1 MTKRLLICV
10 TMLLAFVVQ
19 RAWGQAG
26 KFFDIDHLRSG
37 LFINQLYIDR
47 NGFLWAVTSN
57 GIVQYDGNQFQT
69 FKRGQKNAAGLGNNH
84 VLCMAQT
91 AGGRFYFGSYASL
104 QAYDGVQFRNV
115 KKLNEKGEAIYGNVN
130 CLLERKNGELVAGTS
145 TDGLLLVKDLT
156 ARQMPVKL
164 QGSGEIRSMAEDN
177 AGGLWIAAENG
188 VYSYDGK
195 HAKQYMNNADGT
207 KYYSVCTDLTGCVYV
222 GTANRG
228 LFRKQG
234 EQFVHVEQTGN
245 TPVPALYPDNTGN
258 ILVGFDGKGI
268 GVYNPLTGELTT
280 NPYYSHEVE
289 LSKSKVY
296 AIVEDG
302 SDNVWLGMSE
312 KGVFQQP
319 PSSSGFHYMGHKAGA
334 KNVIGSSNI
343 CCVFVDSKDNTWLGT
358 DKDGVYCL
366 NKEGRLV
373 RHFAD
378 DVPSTVLT
386 IGEGDDGRIWLGS
399 YGEGGGWIDPK
410 TAQYHPMKM
419 PQLDFLSITDYAKD
433 RNGRGWAGTMGHG
446 LLMFAVDGAV
456 RQFRSEDAAGKGL
469 SHDFISQLSLSP
481 DGHRLYVA
489 ADNGLNCLDLDNLTW
504 NGIFGGKC
512 LMPGANVYLAREYN
526 NALWIGTTEGLFHY
540 DLRKRELGHYTVE
553 QGLPSNNITSIEKDQ
568 LGQLW
573 IGTDMGLSCL
583 THKDNRFQN
592 YYVEDG
598 LQSNYFTTGG
608 SWAMTDGR
616 LLFCGTG
623 GITWFN
629 PADIDHREW
638 NATVS
643 LTAFTINGMPVDQTT
658 LSGSYQVTDT
668 LVTQSQ
674 RFDLDYGD
682 NSFAVSFSTLTFD
695 DPERITYLYSIN
707 GDPFVAL
714 QQGMNEI
721 TFSRLAPDT
730 YRFRVKATYKGTETA
745 ERAFTVVVHAP
756 WYRSWWAYLLYVL
769 LLALIV
775 WRYIAYRRDR
785 VREQMQ
791 LQEHIHAEELSEAKL
806 RFFMNFSHDIRTPMT
821 LIVTPL
827 LSLIKREGD
836 PQKRGIYEIM
846 RRNAER
852 ILGLINQMMDLRKID
867 KGQMQMHMR
876 ETDLVGFIQ
885 ELYSLFEHQ
894 ARNRQIHF
902 LYDHDSETLPIW
914 IDRRY
919 FDKVIL
925 NVLSNAFKF
934 TPTGGEIAIRVTH
947 DDQNATIAIRDNGE
961 KIPEDKLE
969 QIFERFY
976 QSDSK
981 QSGQQ
986 TGTGIGLD
994 LARSLVELHYGT
1006 ISAHN
1011 LEQGC
1016 EFVISLPLGS
1026 EHLKAD
1032 EMVTEPDVE
1041 TAEQLTLAE
1050 VEDSDDTAEDPI
1062 EAPTRQR
1069 PILVIAE
1076 DDEEIRDYLV
1086 QELSNDYEIK
1096 AFSDG
1101 RQAFAEIMRSV
1112 PDLVLSDVMM
1122 PDMDG
1127 NTLCMSLRSNLAT
1140 SHVPVVMLTAMSMD
1154 EDRLRG
1160 LTTGADA
1167 YIVKPFNM
1175 DILRQTIVNL
1185 IQRTRTLRL
1194 KYEHTDHLEGKTPPK
1209 SVKSPD
1215 EKLLANIMK
1224 AINGHLDDDSLTMDL
1239 IASEVGL
1246 SRVHLN
1252 RKMKDL
1258 TGQTPHDFIR
1268 KVRLKKAAELLA
1280 SGKMNV
1286 SEVTYTCGF
1295 SSPTSFSA
1303 LFKKFYGVSPSQYYK
1318 SRKKGKFL
1326 TT

>member
-10 TMLLAFVVQ
+10 TMHLAFAAQ
-19 RAWGQAG
+19 TAWAQAG

-47 NGFLWAVTSN
+47 DGFLWAVTSN
-57 GIVQYDGNQFQT
+57 GIIKYDGYQFQT
-69 FKRGQKNAAGLGNNH
+69 FKRGQKNAAGMAGNH
-84 VLCMAQT
+84 VRWMAQ
-91 AGGRFYFGSYASL
+91 AADGRLYFGSYASL
-104 QAYDGVQFRNV
+104 QAYDGVQFRDV
-115 KKLNEKGEAIYGNVN
+115 KKLNEKGEDIYGNVN
-130 CLLERKNGELVAGTS
+130 CLLERKNGELMAGTS

-156 ARQMPVKL
+156 ARQINVKL
-164 QGSGEIRSMAEDN
+164 QGAGEIRSMAEDN
-177 AGGLWIAAENG
+177 AGGLWIVAENS
-188 VYSYDGK
+188 VYCYDGK
-195 HAKQYMNNADGT
+195 QARQYMNNADGT
-207 KYYSVCTDLTGCVYV
+207 KYYSVCTDMTGCVYV

-234 EQFVHVEQTGN
+234 EQFVHVAQTYN

-302 SDNVWLGMSE
+302 SDNVWLGLTE

-343 CCVFVDSKDNTWLGT
+343 CCVFVDSRDNTWLGT

-366 NKEGRLV
+366 DKEGRLV

-410 TAQYHPMKM
+410 TARYHPMKM
-419 PQLDFLSITDYAKD
+419 PQFDFLSITDYAKD
-433 RNGRGWAGTMGHG
+433 REGRGWAGTMGHG

-456 RQFRSEDAAGKGL
+456 RQFRSEDATGKGL

-481 DGHRLYVA
+481 DDHRLYVA
-489 ADNGLNCLDLDNLTW
+489 TDNGLNCLDLDNLTW

-526 NALWIGTTEGLFHY
+526 NALWIGTIEGLFHY

-583 THKDNRFQN
+583 NPKGNRFQN

-674 RFDLDYGD
+674 HFELDYGY
-682 NSFAVSFSTLTFD
+682 NSFAVRFSTLTFD

-707 GDPFVAL
+707 GDPFVSL
-714 QQGMNEI
+714 QQGTNEI
-721 TFSRLAPDT
+721 TFSRLTPGT

-745 ERAFTVVVHAP
+745 ERTFTVVVHAP
-756 WYRSWWAYLLYVL
+756 WYRSWWAYLLYAL

-1016 EFVISLPLGS
+1016 EFVISLPLGC

-1032 EMVTEPDVE
+1032 EMATEPDVE

-1050 VEDSDDTAEDPI
+1050 VEDSDETAEPI
-1062 EAPTRQR
+1062 ESPNRQR
-1069 PILVIAE
+1069 PLLAIAE

-1086 QELSNDYEIK
+1086 QELSSDFDIK
-1096 AFSDG
+1096 AFTDG

-1127 NTLCMSLRSNLAT
+1127 NTLCMSMRSNLAT

-1194 KYEHTDHLEGKTPPK
+1194 KYEHTDQLEGKTPPK

-1224 AINGHLDDDSLTMDL
+1224 AINDHLDDDSLTMDL

-1318 SRKKGKFL
+1318 SK
-1326 TT
+1326 TE

>member
-1 MTKRLLICV
+1 M
-10 TMLLAFVVQ
+10 
-19 RAWGQAG
+19 
-26 KFFDIDHLRSG
+26 
-37 LFINQLYIDR
+37 
-47 NGFLWAVTSN
+47 
-57 GIVQYDGNQFQT
+57 
-69 FKRGQKNAAGLGNNH
+69 
-84 VLCMAQT
+84 
-91 AGGRFYFGSYASL
+91 
-104 QAYDGVQFRNV
+104 
-115 KKLNEKGEAIYGNVN
+115 
-130 CLLERKNGELVAGTS
+130 
-145 TDGLLLVKDLT
+145 
-156 ARQMPVKL
+156 
-164 QGSGEIRSMAEDN
+164 
-177 AGGLWIAAENG
+177 
-188 VYSYDGK
+188 
-195 HAKQYMNNADGT
+195 
-207 KYYSVCTDLTGCVYV
+207 
-222 GTANRG
+222 
-228 LFRKQG
+228 
-234 EQFVHVEQTGN
+234 
-245 TPVPALYPDNTGN
+245 
-258 ILVGFDGKGI
+258 
-268 GVYNPLTGELTT
+268 
-280 NPYYSHEVE
+280 
-289 LSKSKVY
+289 
-296 AIVEDG
+296 
-302 SDNVWLGMSE
+302 
-312 KGVFQQP
+312 
-319 PSSSGFHYMGHKAGA
+319 
-334 KNVIGSSNI
+334 
-343 CCVFVDSKDNTWLGT
+343 
-358 DKDGVYCL
+358 
-366 NKEGRLV
+366 
-373 RHFAD
+373 
-378 DVPSTVLT
+378 LT
-386 IGEGDDGRIWLGS
+386 IGEGDDGCIWLGS

-410 TAQYHPMKM
+410 TAQYHPMKI
-419 PQLDFLSITDYAKD
+419 PQGDFLSITDYAKD
-433 RNGRGWAGTMGHG
+433 REGRGWAGTMGHG
-446 LLMFAVDGAV
+446 LLMFAKDGTV
-456 RQFRSEDAAGKGL
+456 KQFRSGDATTGKGL

-489 ADNGLNCLDLDNLTW
+489 ADNGLNSLDLDNMTW

-512 LMPGANVYLAREYN
+512 LMPNTNVYLNREYN
-526 NALWIGTTEGLFHY
+526 NVLWIGTTEGLFRY

-583 THKDNRFQN
+583 NLKSSRFQN

-598 LQSNYFTTGG
+598 LQANYFTTGG

-629 PADIDHREW
+629 PADICHREW

-643 LTAFTINGMPVDQTT
+643 LTAFTINGVPVDQTT
-658 LSGSYQVTDT
+658 LSGSHQVTDT

-674 RFDLDYGD
+674 RFELDYSD
-682 NSFAVSFSTLTFD
+682 NSFSVSFSTLTFD

-707 GDPFVAL
+707 SDPFVAL
-714 QQGMNEI
+714 QQGTNEI
-721 TFSRLAPDT
+721 TFSHLAPGT
-730 YRFRVKATYKGTETA
+730 YRFSVKASYKGTETA
-745 ERAFTVVVHAP
+745 ERTFTVVVHAP
-756 WYRSWWAYLLYVL
+756 LYRSWWAYLLYSA

-775 WRYIAYRRDR
+775 WRYIAYRRN
-785 VREQMQ
+785 RERERMK

-867 KGQMQMHMR
+867 KGQMQMRMR

-894 ARNRQIHF
+894 AHNRQISF
-902 LYDHDSETLPIW
+902 LYDHDSGTLPVW

-919 FDKVIL
+919 FDKVIV

-934 TPTGGEIAIRVTH
+934 TPAGGEIAINVSH
-947 DDQNATIAIRDNGE
+947 DNQNAYIAIRDNGE
-961 KIPEDKLE
+961 KIPEDQLE
-969 QIFERFY
+969 RIFERFY
-976 QSDSK
+976 QSEHK
-981 QSGQQ
+981 TNGQQ

-994 LARSLVELHYGT
+994 LARSLVELHYGS

-1011 LEQGC
+1011 LDQGC
-1016 EFVISLPLGS
+1016 EFVISLPLGC
-1026 EHLKAD
+1026 EHLKAE

-1050 VEDSDDTAEDPI
+1050 VEDTDETTEEPI
-1062 EAPTRQR
+1062 ESPTRQR
-1069 PILVIAE
+1069 PLLVIAE

-1086 QELSNDYEIK
+1086 QELCADYEIK
-1096 AFSDG
+1096 DFADG
-1101 RQAFAEIMRSV
+1101 RQAFAEIIRTV

-1127 NTLCMSLRSNLAT
+1127 HTLCMSLRSNLAT
-1140 SHVPVVMLTAMSMD
+1140 SHVPVVMLTAMGMD
-1154 EDRLRG
+1154 EERLKG

-1175 DILRQTIVNL
+1175 EILRQTIVNL

-1194 KYEHTDHLEGKTPPK
+1194 KYEHTDQLEGKTKPD
-1209 SVKSPD
+1209 SIKSPD

-1224 AINGHLDDDSLTMDL
+1224 AINDHLDDENLTMDL

-1246 SRVHLN
+1246 SRVHLH

-1286 SEVTYTCGF
+1286 SEVTYSCGF

-1303 LFKKFYGVSPSQYYK
+1303 LFKKFYGVAPSQYYK
-1318 SRKKGKFL
+1318 SKNE
-1326 TT
+1326 

>member
-57 GIVQYDGNQFQT
+57 GIVQYDGYQFQT

-84 VLCMAQT
+84 VFCMAQT
-91 AGGRFYFGSYASL
+91 ASGRLYFGSYASL
-104 QAYDGVQFRNV
+104 QAYDGVQFRDV
-115 KKLNEKGEAIYGNVN
+115 AKLDEKGDTIFCNVN

-156 ARQMPVKL
+156 ARQMHVKL
-164 QGSGEIRSMAEDN
+164 QGAGEIRSMAEDN

-207 KYYSVCTDLTGCVYV
+207 KYYSVCTDMTGCVYV

-245 TPVPALYPDNTGN
+245 TPVPTLYSDHTGN

-302 SDNVWLGMSE
+302 SNNVWLGLTE

-319 PSSSGFHYMGHKAGA
+319 PSSLGFHYMGHKAGA

-366 NKEGRLV
+366 DKDGRLI

-378 DVPSTVLT
+378 NVPSTVLT
-386 IGEGDDGRIWLGS
+386 IGESDDGRIWLGS

-410 TAQYHPMKM
+410 NAQYHPMKI
-419 PQLDFLSITDYAKD
+419 PHLDFLSITDYAKD
-433 RNGRGWAGTMGHG
+433 RDGRGWAGTMGHG
-446 LLMFAVDGAV
+446 LLMFAKDGAV
-456 RQFRSEDAAGKGL
+456 KQFRSDDAAGKGL
-469 SHDFISQLSLSP
+469 SHDFITQLSLSP

-489 ADNGLNCLDLDNLTW
+489 ADNGLNCLDLDDLTW
-504 NGIFGGKC
+504 NGIFGGKG
-512 LMPGANVYLAREYN
+512 LRPGADINLAREYN
-526 NALWIGTTEGLFHY
+526 NTLWIGTIEGLFHY
-540 DLRKRELGHYTVE
+540 DLRKRELGHYTTE
-553 QGLPSNNITSIEKDQ
+553 QGLPSNIIRSIEKDQ

-583 THKDNRFQN
+583 NPKDNRFQN
-592 YYVEDG
+592 YYAEDG

-608 SWAMTDGR
+608 SWAMPDGR

-643 LTAFTINGMPVDQTT
+643 LTAFTINGMLVDQTT

-674 RFDLDYGD
+674 HFELDYGD
-682 NSFAVSFSTLTFD
+682 NSFAVRFSTLTFD

-707 GDPFVAL
+707 GDPFVSL
-714 QQGMNEI
+714 QQGTNEI
-721 TFSRLAPDT
+721 TFSRLTPGT

-745 ERAFTVVVHAP
+745 ERTFTVVVHAP
-756 WYRSWWAYLLYVL
+756 WYRSWWAYLLYAL

-876 ETDLVGFIQ
+876 ETDLIGFIQ
-885 ELYSLFEHQ
+885 ELYALFEHQ
-894 ARNRQIHF
+894 ARGRQIRF
-902 LYDHDSETLPIW
+902 LYEHDAETLPIW

-934 TPTGGEIAIRVTH
+934 TPTGGEIAIRVSH
-947 DDQNATIAIRDNGE
+947 DQQNATIAIRDNGE

-1016 EFVISLPLGS
+1016 EFVILLPLGS

-1032 EMVTEPDVE
+1032 EMVTEADVE

-1086 QELSNDYEIK
+1086 QELCNDYEIK
-1096 AFSDG
+1096 AFTDG
-1101 RQAFAEIMRSV
+1101 RHAFTEIMRSV

-1140 SHVPVVMLTAMSMD
+1140 SHVPVVMLTAMNMD

-1175 DILRQTIVNL
+1175 DILRQTIINL

-1194 KYEHTDHLEGKTPPK
+1194 KYEHTDQLEGKTSPK

-1224 AINGHLDDDSLTMDL
+1224 AINDHLDDENLTMDL

-1286 SEVTYTCGF
+1286 SEVTCTCGF

-1318 SRKKGKFL
+1318 SK
-1326 TT
+1326 TE

>member
-1 MTKRLLICV
+1 
-10 TMLLAFVVQ
+10 
-19 RAWGQAG
+19 
-26 KFFDIDHLRSG
+26 
-37 LFINQLYIDR
+37 
-47 NGFLWAVTSN
+47 
-57 GIVQYDGNQFQT
+57 
-69 FKRGQKNAAGLGNNH
+69 
-84 VLCMAQT
+84 
-91 AGGRFYFGSYASL
+91 
-104 QAYDGVQFRNV
+104 
-115 KKLNEKGEAIYGNVN
+115 
-130 CLLERKNGELVAGTS
+130 
-145 TDGLLLVKDLT
+145 
-156 ARQMPVKL
+156 
-164 QGSGEIRSMAEDN
+164 MAEDN
-177 AGGLWIAAENG
+177 AGGLWIVAENS
-188 VYSYDGK
+188 VYCYDGK
-195 HAKQYMNNADGT
+195 QARQYMNNADGT
-207 KYYSVCTDLTGCVYV
+207 KYYSVCTDMTGCVYV

-234 EQFVHVEQTGN
+234 EQFVHVAQTDN
-245 TPVPALYPDNTGN
+245 IPVPALYPDHTGN
-258 ILVGFDGKGI
+258 ILVGFDGRGI
-268 GVYNPLTGELTT
+268 GVYNPPTGELTT

-302 SDNVWLGMSE
+302 SDNVWLGLTE

-343 CCVFVDSKDNTWLGT
+343 CCVFVDNRDNTWLGT

-366 NKEGRLV
+366 DKEGRLV

-410 TAQYHPMKM
+410 TARYHPMKM
-419 PQLDFLSITDYAKD
+419 PQFDFLSITDYAKD
-433 RNGRGWAGTMGHG
+433 REGRGWAGTMGHG

-456 RQFRSEDAAGKGL
+456 RQFRSEDATGKGL
-469 SHDFISQLSLSP
+469 SHDFISQLSVSP

-504 NGIFGGKC
+504 NNIFGGKC

-583 THKDNRFQN
+583 NPKYSRFQN

-598 LQSNYFTTGG
+598 LQANYFTTGG

-674 RFDLDYGD
+674 HFELDYGD
-682 NSFAVSFSTLTFD
+682 NSFAVRFSTLTFD

-707 GDPFVAL
+707 GDPFVSL
-714 QQGMNEI
+714 QQGTNEI
-721 TFSRLAPDT
+721 TFSRLTPGT
-730 YRFRVKATYKGTETA
+730 YRFRIKATYKGTETA
-745 ERAFTVVVHAP
+745 ERTFTVVVHAP
-756 WYRSWWAYLLYVL
+756 WYRSWWAYLLYAL

-894 ARNRQIHF
+894 ARGRQIRF
-902 LYDHDSETLPIW
+902 LYEHDTETLPIW

-919 FDKVIL
+919 FDKVIV

-934 TPTGGEIAIRVTH
+934 TPTGGEIAIRVSH
-947 DDQNATIAIRDNGE
+947 DQQNATIAIRDNGE

-981 QSGQQ
+981 VSGQQ

-1032 EMVTEPDVE
+1032 EMVTEPDME

-1050 VEDSDDTAEDPI
+1050 VEDNDETAEEPI
-1062 EAPTRQR
+1062 ESPNRQR
-1069 PILVIAE
+1069 PLLVIAE

-1127 NTLCMSLRSNLAT
+1127 NTLCMSMRSNLAT

-1160 LTTGADA
+1160 LSTGADA

-1194 KYEHTDHLEGKTPPK
+1194 KYEHTDQLEGKTSPK

-1224 AINGHLDDDSLTMDL
+1224 AINDHLDDENLTMDL
-1239 IASEVGL
+1239 IASGWV
-1246 SRVHLN
+1246 S
-1252 RKMKDL
+1252 
-1258 TGQTPHDFIR
+1258 
-1268 KVRLKKAAELLA
+1268 AA
-1280 SGKMNV
+1280 S
-1286 SEVTYTCGF
+1286 T
-1295 SSPTSFSA
+1295 
-1303 LFKKFYGVSPSQYYK
+1303 
-1318 SRKKGKFL
+1318 
-1326 TT
+1326 

>member
-57 GIVQYDGNQFQT
+57 GIVQYDGYQFQT
-69 FKRGQKNAAGLGNNH
+69 FKRGQKNAAGMAGNH
-84 VLCMAQT
+84 VLCMAQ
-91 AGGRFYFGSYASL
+91 AADGRLYFGSYASL
-104 QAYDGVQFRNV
+104 QAYDGVQFRDV
-115 KKLNEKGEAIYGNVN
+115 KKLNEKGENIYGNVN

-156 ARQMPVKL
+156 ARQINAKL
-164 QGSGEIRSMAEDN
+164 QGAGEIRSMAEDN
-177 AGGLWIAAENG
+177 AGGLWIVAENS
-188 VYSYDGK
+188 VYCYDGK
-195 HAKQYMNNADGT
+195 QARQYMNNADGT
-207 KYYSVCTDLTGCVYV
+207 KYYSVCTDMTGCVYV

-234 EQFVHVEQTGN
+234 EQFVHVAQTDN
-245 TPVPALYPDNTGN
+245 IPVPALYPDHTGN
-258 ILVGFDGKGI
+258 ILVGFDGRGI

-302 SDNVWLGMSE
+302 SDNVWLGLTE

-343 CCVFVDSKDNTWLGT
+343 CCVFVDSRDNTWLGT

-366 NKEGRLV
+366 DKEGRLV

-410 TAQYHPMKM
+410 TARYHPMKI

-433 RNGRGWAGTMGHG
+433 REGRGWAGTMGHG

-456 RQFRSEDAAGKGL
+456 RQFRSEDAAAGKGL
-469 SHDFISQLSLSP
+469 SHDFISQLSVSP

-583 THKDNRFQN
+583 NPKDNRFQN

-643 LTAFTINGMPVDQTT
+643 LTAFTINGMPVNQTT

-674 RFDLDYGD
+674 HFELDYGD
-682 NSFAVSFSTLTFD
+682 NSFAVRFSTLTFD

-707 GDPFVAL
+707 GDPFVSL
-714 QQGMNEI
+714 QQGTNEI
-721 TFSRLAPDT
+721 TFSRLTPGT
-730 YRFRVKATYKGTETA
+730 YRFRIKATYKGTETA
-745 ERAFTVVVHAP
+745 ERTFTVVVHAP
-756 WYRSWWAYLLYVL
+756 WYRSWWAYLLYAL

-981 QSGQQ
+981 VSGQQ

-1016 EFVISLPLGS
+1016 EFVIFLPLGS

-1050 VEDSDDTAEDPI
+1050 VEDSDDTAEGPI

-1086 QELSNDYEIK
+1086 QELCNDYEIK
-1096 AFSDG
+1096 AFTDG
-1101 RQAFAEIMRSV
+1101 RHAFAEIMRSV

-1318 SRKKGKFL
+1318 SK
-1326 TT
+1326 TE

>member
-1 MTKRLLICV
+1 MMKRLLICMI
-10 TMLLAFVVQ
+10 TLLTFAAQ
-19 RAWGQAG
+19 TAWAQAG

-57 GIVQYDGNQFQT
+57 GIVQYDGYQFQT

-91 AGGRFYFGSYASL
+91 ASGRLYFGSYASL
-104 QAYDGVQFRNV
+104 QAYDGVQFRDV
-115 KKLNEKGEAIYGNVN
+115 AKLDEKGETIFCNVN
-130 CLLERKNGELVAGTS
+130 CLLVRKNGELVAGTS

-156 ARQMPVKL
+156 ARQMNVRL
-164 QGSGEIRSMAEDN
+164 QGAGEIRAMAEDN
-177 AGGLWIAAENG
+177 DGRLWIVAENG
-188 VYSYDGK
+188 VYCHDGQ
-195 HAKQYMNNADGT
+195 HVKQYMNNADGT
-207 KYYSVCTDLTGCVYV
+207 KYYTVCTDMTGCVYV

-234 EQFVHVEQTGN
+234 EQFVHVAQTGN
-245 TPVPALYPDNTGN
+245 TPVPALYPDHTGN
-258 ILVGFDGKGI
+258 ILVGFDGRGI
-268 GVYNPLTGELTT
+268 GLYNPLTGELTT

-302 SDNVWLGMSE
+302 SNNVWLGLTE

-319 PSSSGFHYMGHKAGA
+319 PTSLGFHYMGHKAGA

-366 NKEGRLV
+366 DKDGRLI

-378 DVPSTVLT
+378 NVPSTVLT
-386 IGEGDDGRIWLGS
+386 IGESDDGRIWLGS

-410 TAQYHPMKM
+410 IAQYHPMKI

-433 RNGRGWAGTMGHG
+433 RDGRGWAGTMGHG
-446 LLMFAVDGAV
+446 LLMFAKDGAV
-456 RQFRSEDAAGKGL
+456 RQFRSEDAPAGNGL

-504 NGIFGGKC
+504 NSIFGDKC
-512 LMPGANVYLAREYN
+512 LLPGANVNMAREIN
-526 NALWIGTTEGLFHY
+526 NRLWIGTTEGLFHY

-553 QGLPSNNITSIEKDQ
+553 HGLPSNNVASIEKDQ
-568 LGQLW
+568 IGQLW
-573 IGTDMGLSCL
+573 LGTDMGLSCMNL
-583 THKDNRFQN
+583 KSGRFQN

-598 LQSNYFTTGG
+598 IQANYFTTGG
-608 SWAMTDGR
+608 SWAMNDGQ
-616 LLFCGTG
+616 LLFGGTG

-629 PADIDHREW
+629 PADIALREW

-643 LTAFTINGMPVDQTT
+643 LTAFTINGVPVDQTT
-658 LSGSYQVTDT
+658 HSGSYLVTDT
-668 LVTQSQ
+668 LVAQSQ
-674 RFDLDYGD
+674 HFELDYSD

-695 DPERITYLYSIN
+695 APERITYLYSIN

-714 QQGMNEI
+714 QQGTNEI
-721 TFSRLAPDT
+721 TFSRLAPGT
-730 YRFRVKATYKGTETA
+730 YHFRVKASYKGTETA
-745 ERAFTVVVHAP
+745 ERKFTVVVHAP
-756 WYRSWWAYLLYVL
+756 WYRSWLAYLLYAA

-775 WRYIAYRRDR
+775 WRYIAYRRN
-785 VREQMQ
+785 RESERMK
-791 LQEHIHAEELSEAKL
+791 LQEYIHAEEMSEAKL

-827 LSLIKREGD
+827 LSLIKREKD
-836 PQKRGIYEIM
+836 PQKKGIYEIM

-867 KGQMQMHMR
+867 KGQMQMRMR
-876 ETDLVGFIQ
+876 ETDLVGFIL
-885 ELYSLFEHQ
+885 ELYLLFEHQ
-894 ARNRQIHF
+894 AHNRQIRF
-902 LYDHDSETLPIW
+902 LYDHNSETLPVW

-919 FDKVIL
+919 FDKVIV

-934 TPTGGEIAIRVTH
+934 TPAGGEIAINVSH
-947 DDQNATIAIRDNGE
+947 DNQNAYIAIRDNGE
-961 KIPEDKLE
+961 KIPEDQLE
-969 QIFERFY
+969 RIFERFY
-976 QSDSK
+976 QSENK
-981 QSGQQ
+981 TNGQQ

-994 LARSLVELHYGT
+994 LARSLVELHYGS

-1011 LEQGC
+1011 LDQGC
-1016 EFVISLPLGS
+1016 EFVISLPLGC
-1026 EHLKAD
+1026 EHLKAE

-1050 VEDSDDTAEDPI
+1050 VEDNDETIEEPI
-1062 EAPTRQR
+1062 ESTIRQR
-1069 PILVIAE
+1069 PLLVIAE

-1086 QELSNDYEIK
+1086 QELSSEYEIK
-1096 AFSDG
+1096 AFTDG
-1101 RQAFAEIMRSV
+1101 RQAFTEIMRNV

-1127 NTLCMSLRSNLAT
+1127 NTLCLSLRSNLAT
-1140 SHVPVVMLTAMSMD
+1140 SHVPIVMLTAMSMD
-1154 EDRLRG
+1154 EDRLKG

-1194 KYEHTDHLEGKTPPK
+1194 KYEHTDLLEGKTTPK

-1224 AINGHLDDDSLTMDL
+1224 TINDHLDDENLTMDL

-1246 SRVHLN
+1246 SRVHLH

-1268 KVRLKKAAELLA
+1268 KLRLKKAAELLA

-1303 LFKKFYGVSPSQYYK
+1303 LFKKFYGVAPSLYYK
-1318 SRKKGKFL
+1318 SKME
-1326 TT
+1326 

>member
-10 TMLLAFVVQ
+10 TMHLAFAAQ
-19 RAWGQAG
+19 TAWAQAG

-47 NGFLWAVTSN
+47 DGFLWAVTSN
-57 GIVQYDGNQFQT
+57 GIIKYDGYQFQT
-69 FKRGQKNAAGLGNNH
+69 FKRGQKNAAGMAGNH
-84 VLCMAQT
+84 VLCMAQ
-91 AGGRFYFGSYASL
+91 AADGRLYFGSYASL
-104 QAYDGVQFRNV
+104 QAYDGVQFRDV
-115 KKLNEKGEAIYGNVN
+115 KKLNEKGEDIYGNVN
-130 CLLERKNGELVAGTS
+130 CLLERKNGELMAGTS

-156 ARQMPVKL
+156 ARQINVKL
-164 QGSGEIRSMAEDN
+164 QGAGEIRSMAEDN
-177 AGGLWIAAENG
+177 AGGLWIVAENS
-188 VYSYDGK
+188 VYCYDGK
-195 HAKQYMNNADGT
+195 QARQYMNNADGT
-207 KYYSVCTDLTGCVYV
+207 KYYSVCTDMTGCVYV

-234 EQFVHVEQTGN
+234 EQFVHVAQTYN

-302 SDNVWLGMSE
+302 SDNVWLGLTE

-343 CCVFVDSKDNTWLGT
+343 CCVFVDSRDNTWLGT

-366 NKEGRLV
+366 DKEGRLV

-410 TAQYHPMKM
+410 TARYHPMKM
-419 PQLDFLSITDYAKD
+419 PQFDFLSITDYAKD
-433 RNGRGWAGTMGHG
+433 REGRGWAGTMGHG

-456 RQFRSEDAAGKGL
+456 RQFRSEDATGKGL

-481 DGHRLYVA
+481 DDHRLYVA
-489 ADNGLNCLDLDNLTW
+489 TDNGLNCLDLDNLTW

-526 NALWIGTTEGLFHY
+526 NALWIGTIEGLFHY

-583 THKDNRFQN
+583 NPKGNRFQN

-674 RFDLDYGD
+674 HFELDYGD
-682 NSFAVSFSTLTFD
+682 NSFAVRFSTLTFD

-707 GDPFVAL
+707 GDPFVSL
-714 QQGMNEI
+714 QQGTNEI
-721 TFSRLAPDT
+721 TFSRLTPGT

-745 ERAFTVVVHAP
+745 ERTFTVVVHAP
-756 WYRSWWAYLLYVL
+756 WYRSWWAYLLYAL

-925 NVLSNAFKF
+925 NVLSNVFKF

-1016 EFVISLPLGS
+1016 EFVISLPLGC

-1032 EMVTEPDVE
+1032 EMATEPDVE

-1050 VEDSDDTAEDPI
+1050 VEDSDETAEPI
-1062 EAPTRQR
+1062 ESPNRQR
-1069 PILVIAE
+1069 PLLVIAE

-1086 QELSNDYEIK
+1086 QELSSDYDIK
-1096 AFSDG
+1096 AFTDG

-1127 NTLCMSLRSNLAT
+1127 NTLCMSMRSNLAT

-1175 DILRQTIVNL
+1175 VILRQTIVNL

-1194 KYEHTDHLEGKTPPK
+1194 KYEHTDQLEGKTPPK

-1224 AINGHLDDDSLTMDL
+1224 AINDHLDDDSLTMDL

-1318 SRKKGKFL
+1318 SK
-1326 TT
+1326 TE

>member
-10 TMLLAFVVQ
+10 TMHLAFAAQ
-19 RAWGQAG
+19 TAWAQAG

-47 NGFLWAVTSN
+47 DGFLWAVTSN
-57 GIVQYDGNQFQT
+57 GIIKYDGYQFQT
-69 FKRGQKNAAGLGNNH
+69 FKRGQKNAAGMAGNH
-84 VLCMAQT
+84 VLCMAQ
-91 AGGRFYFGSYASL
+91 AADGRLYFGSYASL
-104 QAYDGVQFRNV
+104 QAYDGVQFRDV
-115 KKLNEKGEAIYGNVN
+115 KKLNEKGEDIYGNVN
-130 CLLERKNGELVAGTS
+130 CLLERKNGELMAGTS

-156 ARQMPVKL
+156 ARQINVKL
-164 QGSGEIRSMAEDN
+164 QGAGEIRSMAEDN
-177 AGGLWIAAENG
+177 AGGLWIVAENS
-188 VYSYDGK
+188 VYCYDGK
-195 HAKQYMNNADGT
+195 QARQYMNNADGT
-207 KYYSVCTDLTGCVYV
+207 KYYSVCTDMTGCVYV

-234 EQFVHVEQTGN
+234 EQFVHVAQTYN

-302 SDNVWLGMSE
+302 SDNVWLGLTE

-343 CCVFVDSKDNTWLGT
+343 CCVFVDSRDNTWLGT

-366 NKEGRLV
+366 DKEGRLV

-410 TAQYHPMKM
+410 TARYHPMKM
-419 PQLDFLSITDYAKD
+419 PQFDFLSITDYAKD
-433 RNGRGWAGTMGHG
+433 REGRGWAGTMGHG

-456 RQFRSEDAAGKGL
+456 RQFRSEDATGKGL

-481 DGHRLYVA
+481 DDHRLYVA
-489 ADNGLNCLDLDNLTW
+489 TDNGLNCLDLDNLTW

-526 NALWIGTTEGLFHY
+526 NALWIGTIEGLFHY

-583 THKDNRFQN
+583 NPKGNRFQN

-674 RFDLDYGD
+674 HFELDYGD
-682 NSFAVSFSTLTFD
+682 NSFAVRFSTLTFD

-707 GDPFVAL
+707 GDPFVSL
-714 QQGMNEI
+714 QQGTNEI
-721 TFSRLAPDT
+721 TFSRLTPGT

-745 ERAFTVVVHAP
+745 ERTFTVVVHAP
-756 WYRSWWAYLLYVL
+756 WYRSWWAYLLYAL

-1016 EFVISLPLGS
+1016 EFVISLPLGC

-1032 EMVTEPDVE
+1032 EMATEPDVE

-1050 VEDSDDTAEDPI
+1050 VEDSDETAEPI
-1062 EAPTRQR
+1062 ESPNRQR
-1069 PILVIAE
+1069 PLLAIAE

-1086 QELSNDYEIK
+1086 QELSSDFDIK
-1096 AFSDG
+1096 AFTDG

-1127 NTLCMSLRSNLAT
+1127 NTLCMSMRSNLAT

-1194 KYEHTDHLEGKTPPK
+1194 KYEHTDQLEGKTPPK

-1224 AINGHLDDDSLTMDL
+1224 AINDHLDDDSLTMDL

-1318 SRKKGKFL
+1318 SK
-1326 TT
+1326 TE

>member
-1 MTKRLLICV
+1 MKRLLLCI
-10 TMLLAFVVQ
+10 TMLVAIAVQ
-19 RAWGQAG
+19 TAWAQAG

-57 GIVQYDGNQFQT
+57 GIVQYDGYQFQV
-69 FKRGQKNAAGLGNNH
+69 FKQGQKNATGMGNNH
-84 VLCMAQT
+84 VLCMAQ
-91 AGGRFYFGSYASL
+91 ARNGLFYFGTYANL
-104 QAYDGVQFRNV
+104 QVYDGVKFRDV
-115 KKLNEKGEAIYGNVN
+115 KKLNEKGEPIYCNVN
-130 CLLERKNGELVAGTS
+130 CLLVRKNGELVAGTS
-145 TDGLLLVKDLT
+145 TDGLLSVKDNET
-156 ARQMPVKL
+156 ACQMKTKL
-164 QGSGEIRSMAEDN
+164 SGAGEIRSIAEDN
-177 AGGLWIAAENG
+177 AGQLWIVAENG
-188 VYSYDGK
+188 VYGYDGRRVR
-195 HAKQYMNNADGT
+195 QYMNDGDGM
-207 KYYSVCTDLTGCVYV
+207 KFYCVCTDMSGNVYV

-234 EQFVHVEQTGN
+234 EQFLHVAETGN
-245 TPVPALYPDNTGN
+245 TPIPALYPDHTGN

-366 NKEGRLV
+366 DKDGRLI

-378 DVPSTVLT
+378 KVPSTVLT
-386 IGEGDDGRIWLGS
+386 IGESDDGRIWLGS

-410 TAQYHPMKM
+410 IAQYHPMKI

-446 LLMFAVDGAV
+446 LLMFAKDGAV
-456 RQFRSEDAAGKGL
+456 RQFRSEDAPAGNGL

-583 THKDNRFQN
+583 NPKGNRFQN

-629 PADIDHREW
+629 PADIALREW

-643 LTAFTINGMPVDQTT
+643 LTAFTINGVPVDQTT
-658 LSGSYQVTDT
+658 HSGSYQVTDT

-674 RFDLDYGD
+674 HFELDYGD
-682 NSFAVSFSTLTFD
+682 NSFAVRFSTLTFD

-714 QQGMNEI
+714 QQGTNEI
-721 TFSRLAPDT
+721 TFSRLAPGT
-730 YRFRVKATYKGTETA
+730 YHFRVKASYKGTETA
-745 ERAFTVVVHAP
+745 ERKFTVVVHAP
-756 WYRSWWAYLLYVL
+756 WYRSWLAYLLYAA

-775 WRYIAYRRDR
+775 WRYIAYRRN
-785 VREQMQ
+785 RESERMK
-791 LQEHIHAEELSEAKL
+791 LQEYIHAEEMSEAKL

-827 LSLIKREGD
+827 LSLIKREKD
-836 PQKRGIYEIM
+836 PQKKGIYEIM

-867 KGQMQMHMR
+867 KGQMQMRMR

-885 ELYSLFEHQ
+885 ELYLLFEHQ
-894 ARNRQIHF
+894 AHNRQIRF
-902 LYDHDSETLPIW
+902 LYDHNSETLPVW

-919 FDKVIL
+919 FDKVIV

-934 TPTGGEIAIRVTH
+934 TPAGGEITINVSH
-947 DDQNATIAIRDNGE
+947 DNQNAYIAIRDNGE
-961 KIPEDKLE
+961 KIPEDQLE
-969 QIFERFY
+969 RIFERFY
-976 QSDSK
+976 QSENK
-981 QSGQQ
+981 TNGQQ

-994 LARSLVELHYGT
+994 LARSLVELHYGS

-1011 LEQGC
+1011 LDQGC
-1016 EFVISLPLGS
+1016 EFVISLPLGC
-1026 EHLKAD
+1026 EHLKAE

-1050 VEDSDDTAEDPI
+1050 VEDNDETIEEPI
-1062 EAPTRQR
+1062 ESTIRQR
-1069 PILVIAE
+1069 PLLVIAE

-1086 QELSNDYEIK
+1086 QELSSEYEIK
-1096 AFSDG
+1096 AFTDG
-1101 RQAFAEIMRSV
+1101 RQAFTEIMRNV

-1127 NTLCMSLRSNLAT
+1127 NTLCLSLRSNLAT
-1140 SHVPVVMLTAMSMD
+1140 SHVPIVMLTAMSMD
-1154 EDRLRG
+1154 EDRLKG

-1194 KYEHTDHLEGKTPPK
+1194 KYEHTDLLEGKTTPK

-1224 AINGHLDDDSLTMDL
+1224 TINDHLDDENLTMDL

-1246 SRVHLN
+1246 SRVHLH

-1268 KVRLKKAAELLA
+1268 KLRLKKAAELLA

-1303 LFKKFYGVSPSQYYK
+1303 LFKKFYGVAPSLYYK
-1318 SRKKGKFL
+1318 SKME
-1326 TT
+1326 

>member
-47 NGFLWAVTSN
+47 NGFLWAVASN
-57 GIVQYDGNQFQT
+57 GIVQYDGYQFQT
-69 FKRGQKNAAGLGNNH
+69 FKRGQKNAAGMAGNH
-84 VLCMAQT
+84 VLCMAQ
-91 AGGRFYFGSYASL
+91 AADGRLYFGSYASL
-104 QAYDGVQFRNV
+104 QAYDGVQFRDV
-115 KKLNEKGEAIYGNVN
+115 KKLNEKGEDIYGYVN

-164 QGSGEIRSMAEDN
+164 QGAGEIRSMAEDN
-177 AGGLWIAAENG
+177 AGRLWIAAENG

-207 KYYSVCTDLTGCVYV
+207 KYYSVCTDMTSCVYV

-245 TPVPALYPDNTGN
+245 TPVPTLYSDHTGN

-302 SDNVWLGMSE
+302 SNNVWLGLTE

-319 PSSSGFHYMGHKAGA
+319 PSTSGFHYMGHKAGA

-343 CCVFVDSKDNTWLGT
+343 CCVFVDSKDNIWLGT

-366 NKEGRLV
+366 DKEGRLV
-373 RHFAD
+373 KHFSD

-399 YGEGGGWIDPK
+399 YGEGGGWIDQK

-419 PQLDFLSITDYAKD
+419 PQFDFLSITDYAKD
-433 RNGRGWAGTMGHG
+433 REGRRWAGTIGHG

-469 SHDFISQLSLSP
+469 SYDFISQLSLSP

-489 ADNGLNCLDLDNLTW
+489 TGNGLNCLDLDNLTW

-540 DLRKRELGHYTVE
+540 DLRKRELDHYTVE

-573 IGTDMGLSCL
+573 IGTADMGLSCL
-583 THKDNRFQN
+583 NPKYSRFQN

-598 LQSNYFTTGG
+598 LQANYFTTGG

-638 NATVS
+638 NATVN
-643 LTAFTINGMPVDQTT
+643 LTAFTINGVPVDQTT
-658 LSGSYQVTDT
+658 LSGSYQVTDS
-668 LVTQSQ
+668 LVSQSQ
-674 RFDLDYGD
+674 HFELDYSD
-682 NSFAVSFSTLTFD
+682 NSFAVRFSTLTFD
-695 DPERITYLYSIN
+695 DAARITYLYSIN

-714 QQGMNEI
+714 QQGTNEI
-721 TFSRLAPDT
+721 TFSRLAPGT
-730 YRFRVKATYKGTETA
+730 YRFRVKASYKGTETA
-745 ERAFTVVVHAP
+745 ERTFTVVVHAP
-756 WYRSWWAYLLYVL
+756 WYRSWWAYLLYAAL
-769 LLALIV
+769 LTLIV

-827 LSLIKREGD
+827 LSLIKREKD

-867 KGQMQMHMR
+867 KGQMQMHMSK
-876 ETDLVGFIQ
+876 TDLIDFIQ

-894 ARNRQIHF
+894 ARGRQIRF
-902 LYDHDSETLPIW
+902 LYEHDTETLPIW

-934 TPTGGEIAIRVTH
+934 TPTGGEIAIRVSH
-947 DDQNATIAIRDNGE
+947 DQQNATIAISDNGE

-1016 EFVISLPLGS
+1016 EFVIFLPLGS

-1050 VEDSDDTAEDPI
+1050 VEDSDEATEEPI
-1062 EAPTRQR
+1062 ESPTRQR
-1069 PILVIAE
+1069 PLLVIAE

-1086 QELSNDYEIK
+1086 QELCNDYEIK
-1096 AFSDG
+1096 AFTDG

-1140 SHVPVVMLTAMSMD
+1140 SHVPVVMLTAMNMD

-1175 DILRQTIVNL
+1175 DILRQTIINL

-1194 KYEHTDHLEGKTPPK
+1194 KYEHTNQLEGKTSPK

-1224 AINGHLDDDSLTMDL
+1224 AINDHLDDENLTMDM

-1246 SRVHLN
+1246 SRVHLS

-1268 KVRLKKAAELLA
+1268 KVRLKKASELLA

-1318 SRKKGKFL
+1318 SE
-1326 TT
+1326 TE

>member
-57 GIVQYDGNQFQT
+57 GIVQYDGYQFQT

-91 AGGRFYFGSYASL
+91 ASGRLYFGSYASL
-104 QAYDGVQFRNV
+104 QAYDGVQFRDV
-115 KKLNEKGEAIYGNVN
+115 AKLDEKGETIFCNVN

-164 QGSGEIRSMAEDN
+164 QGAGEIRSMAEDN

-234 EQFVHVEQTGN
+234 EQFVHIAETYN
-245 TPVPALYPDNTGN
+245 TPVPVLYPDHTGN
-258 ILVGFDGKGI
+258 ILVGFDGRGI

-302 SDNVWLGMSE
+302 SDNVWLGLTE

-319 PSSSGFHYMGHKAGA
+319 PSSLGFHYMGHKAGA

-366 NKEGRLV
+366 DKEGRLI

-378 DVPSTVLT
+378 NVPSTVLT
-386 IGEGDDGRIWLGS
+386 IGESDDGRIWLGS

-410 TAQYHPMKM
+410 TARYHPMKI

-433 RNGRGWAGTMGHG
+433 RNGRRWAGTMGHG

-583 THKDNRFQN
+583 NPKGNRFQK

-616 LLFCGTG
+616 LLFCGTD

-629 PADIDHREW
+629 PADIDHRKW

-674 RFDLDYGD
+674 HFELDYGD
-682 NSFAVSFSTLTFD
+682 NSFAVRFSTLTFD

-707 GDPFVAL
+707 GDPFVSL
-714 QQGMNEI
+714 QQGTNEI
-721 TFSRLAPDT
+721 TFSRLTPGT
-730 YRFRVKATYKGTETA
+730 YRFRVKAIYKGTETA
-745 ERAFTVVVHAP
+745 ERTFTVVVHAP
-756 WYRSWWAYLLYVL
+756 WYRSWWAYLLYAL
-769 LLALIV
+769 LLALVV
-775 WRYIAYRRDR
+775 WRYIAYRRGR

-791 LQEHIHAEELSEAKL
+791 LQEHIHAEERSEAKL

-827 LSLIKREGD
+827 LSLLKREGD

-876 ETDLVGFIQ
+876 ETDLIGFIQ
-885 ELYSLFEHQ
+885 ELYALFEHQ
-894 ARNRQIHF
+894 ARGRQIRF
-902 LYDHDSETLPIW
+902 LYEHDADTLPIW

-934 TPTGGEIAIRVTH
+934 TPTGGEIAIRVSH
-947 DDQNATIAIRDNGE
+947 DQQNATIAIRDNGE

-1016 EFVISLPLGS
+1016 EFVIFLPLGS

-1086 QELSNDYEIK
+1086 QELCNDYEIK
-1096 AFSDG
+1096 AFTDG

-1140 SHVPVVMLTAMSMD
+1140 SHVPVVMLTAMNMD

-1175 DILRQTIVNL
+1175 DILRQTIINL

-1194 KYEHTDHLEGKTPPK
+1194 KYEHTDQLEGKTSPK

-1224 AINGHLDDDSLTMDL
+1224 AINDHLDDDSLTMDL

-1318 SRKKGKFL
+1318 SK
-1326 TT
+1326 TE

>member
-1 MTKRLLICV
+1 MKRLLICMI
-10 TMLLAFVVQ
+10 TLLIFAAQ
-19 RAWGQAG
+19 TAWAQAG

-57 GIVQYDGNQFQT
+57 GIVQYDGYQFQV
-69 FKRGQKNAAGLGNNH
+69 FKQGQKNATGMGNNH
-84 VLCMAQT
+84 VLCMAQ
-91 AGGRFYFGSYASL
+91 ARNGLFYFGTYANL
-104 QAYDGVQFRNV
+104 QVYDGVKFRDV
-115 KKLNEKGEAIYGNVN
+115 KKLNEKGEPIYCNVN
-130 CLLERKNGELVAGTS
+130 CLLVRKNGELVAGTS
-145 TDGLLLVKDLT
+145 TDGLLSVKDNET
-156 ARQMPVKL
+156 ACQMKIKL
-164 QGSGEIRSMAEDN
+164 SGAGEIRSIAEDN
-177 AGGLWIAAENG
+177 AGQLWIVAENG
-188 VYSYDGK
+188 VYGYDGR
-195 HAKQYMNNADGT
+195 HVRQYMNDGDGM
-207 KYYSVCTDLTGCVYV
+207 KFYCVCTDMSGNVYV

-234 EQFVHVEQTGN
+234 EQFLHVAETGN
-245 TPVPALYPDNTGN
+245 TPIPALYPDHTGN

-268 GVYNPLTGELTT
+268 SIYNPLTGELTA
-280 NPYYSHEVE
+280 NSYYSHEVE

-296 AIVEDG
+296 AIIED
-302 SDNVWLGMSE
+302 SKENVWLGLSE
-312 KGVFQQP
+312 KGIFQQP
-319 PSSSGFHYMGHKAGA
+319 PSSSGFRYMGHKAGA
-334 KNVIGSSNI
+334 KNVIGTSNI
-343 CCVFVDSKDNTWLGT
+343 CCVYVDSKANTWLGT
-358 DKDGVYCL
+358 DKDGIYCL
-366 NKEGRLV
+366 DKDGRLV
-373 RHFAD
+373 RHYSEGT
-378 DVPSTVLT
+378 PSTVLT
-386 IGEGDDGRIWLGS
+386 IDEDEEGRIWIGS
-399 YGEGGGWIDPK
+399 YGEGGGWIDPQ
-410 TAQYHPMKM
+410 TSHYHPVNSR
-419 PQLDFLSITDYAKD
+419 QNNFLSITDYAID
-433 RNGRGWAGTMGHG
+433 RKGRVWAGTMGQG
-446 LLMFAVDGAV
+446 LLMFTKGGQEIQQYRSADGT
-456 RQFRSEDAAGKGL
+456 GKGL
-469 SHDFISQLSLSP
+469 SHDFISQLSVSP

-489 ADNGLNCLDLDNLTW
+489 ADNGLNCLDLDDLTW

-526 NALWIGTTEGLFHY
+526 NTLWIGTTEGLFHY
-540 DLRKRELGHYTVE
+540 DMRKRELGHYTVE

-583 THKDNRFQN
+583 NPKYSRFQN

-598 LQSNYFTTGG
+598 LQANYFTTGG

-638 NATVS
+638 NATVN
-643 LTAFTINGMPVDQTT
+643 LTAFTINGVPVDQTT
-658 LSGSYQVTDT
+658 LSGSYQVTDS
-668 LVTQSQ
+668 LVSQSQ
-674 RFDLDYGD
+674 HFELDYSD
-682 NSFAVSFSTLTFD
+682 NSFAVRFSTLTFD

-714 QQGMNEI
+714 QQGTNEI
-721 TFSRLAPDT
+721 TFSRLAPGT
-730 YRFRVKATYKGTETA
+730 YHFRVKASYKGMETV
-745 ERAFTVVVHAP
+745 ERKFTVVVHAP
-756 WYRSWWAYLLYVL
+756 WYRSWWAYLLYAAL
-769 LLALIV
+769 LTLVV
-775 WRYIAYRRDR
+775 WRYIAYRRGR
-785 VREQMQ
+785 VRQQMQ

-827 LSLIKREGD
+827 LSLIKRESD

-894 ARNRQIHF
+894 ARKRQIHF

-1050 VEDSDDTAEDPI
+1050 VEDSDDTVEGPI

-1086 QELSNDYEIK
+1086 KELSSDYDIK
-1096 AFSDG
+1096 AFTDG

-1140 SHVPVVMLTAMSMD
+1140 SHVPVVMLTAMSME

-1194 KYEHTDHLEGKTPPK
+1194 KYEHTNQLKGKTAPK

-1224 AINGHLDDDSLTMDL
+1224 AINDHLDDENLTMDL

-1280 SGKMNV
+1280 CGKMNV

-1303 LFKKFYGVSPSQYYK
+1303 LFKKFYGVAPSLYYK
-1318 SRKKGKFL
+1318 SKME
-1326 TT
+1326 

>member
-57 GIVQYDGNQFQT
+57 GIVQYDGYQFQT
-69 FKRGQKNAAGLGNNH
+69 FKRGQKNAAGMAGNH
-84 VLCMAQT
+84 VLCMAQ
-91 AGGRFYFGSYASL
+91 AADGRLYFGSYASL
-104 QAYDGVQFRNV
+104 QAYDGVQFRDV
-115 KKLNEKGEAIYGNVN
+115 KKLNEKGEDIYGNVN
-130 CLLERKNGELVAGTS
+130 CLLERKNGELMAGTS

-156 ARQMPVKL
+156 ARQMNVRL
-164 QGSGEIRSMAEDN
+164 QGAGEIRAMAEDN
-177 AGGLWIAAENG
+177 DGGLWIVAENG
-188 VYSYDGK
+188 VYCHDGQ
-195 HAKQYMNNADGT
+195 HVKQYMNNADGT
-207 KYYSVCTDLTGCVYV
+207 KYYSVCTDMTGCVYV

-234 EQFVHVEQTGN
+234 EQFVHVAQTDN
-245 TPVPALYPDNTGN
+245 IPIPALYPDHTGN
-258 ILVGFDGKGI
+258 ILVGFDGRGI

-302 SDNVWLGMSE
+302 SDNVWLGLTE

-343 CCVFVDSKDNTWLGT
+343 CCVFVDSRDNTWLGT

-366 NKEGRLV
+366 DKEGRLV
-373 RHFAD
+373 KHFSD

-410 TAQYHPMKM
+410 TARYHPMKI

-433 RNGRGWAGTMGHG
+433 REGRGWAGTMGHG

-456 RQFRSEDAAGKGL
+456 RQFRSEDAAAGKGL

-540 DLRKRELGHYTVE
+540 DLRKRELGHYTTE
-553 QGLPSNNITSIEKDQ
+553 QGLPSNTITSIEKDQ

-583 THKDNRFQN
+583 NPKDNRFQN

-643 LTAFTINGMPVDQTT
+643 LTAFTINGMPIDQTT

-668 LVTQSQ
+668 LGTQSQ
-674 RFDLDYGD
+674 HFELDYGD
-682 NSFAVSFSTLTFD
+682 NSFAVRFSTLTFD

-714 QQGMNEI
+714 QQGTNEI
-721 TFSRLAPDT
+721 TFSRLAPGT
-730 YRFRVKATYKGTETA
+730 YRFRVKAAYKGTETA
-745 ERAFTVVVHAP
+745 ERTFTVVVHAP
-756 WYRSWWAYLLYVL
+756 WYRSWWAYLLYAT

-775 WRYIAYRRDR
+775 WRYITYRRGR

-827 LSLIKREGD
+827 LSLIKREKD

-867 KGQMQMHMR
+867 KGQMQMRMR
-876 ETDLVGFIQ
+876 ETDLINFIQ

-894 ARNRQIHF
+894 ARNRQIRF
-902 LYDHDSETLPIW
+902 LYHHDCDTLPVW

-925 NVLSNAFKF
+925 NVMSNAFKF
-934 TPTGGEIAIRVTH
+934 TPTGGEIAIRVDH
-947 DDQNATIAIRDNGE
+947 DQQNATIAISDNGE

-1032 EMVTEPDVE
+1032 EMAVEPDVE

-1050 VEDSDDTAEDPI
+1050 VEDNDETAEEPI
-1062 EAPTRQR
+1062 ESPTRQR
-1069 PILVIAE
+1069 PLLVIAE

-1086 QELSNDYEIK
+1086 QELSSDYDIK
-1096 AFSDG
+1096 AFTDG

-1140 SHVPVVMLTAMSMD
+1140 SHVPVVMLTAMNMD

-1175 DILRQTIVNL
+1175 DILRQTIINL

-1194 KYEHTDHLEGKTPPK
+1194 KYEHTDQLEGKTAPK

-1224 AINGHLDDDSLTMDL
+1224 AINDHLDDENLTMDM

-1280 SGKMNV
+1280 CGKMNV

-1318 SRKKGKFL
+1318 SK
-1326 TT
+1326 TE

>member
-10 TMLLAFVVQ
+10 TMHLAFAAQ
-19 RAWGQAG
+19 TAWAQAG

-47 NGFLWAVTSN
+47 DGFLWAVTSN
-57 GIVQYDGNQFQT
+57 GIIKYDGYQFQT
-69 FKRGQKNAAGLGNNH
+69 FKRGQKNAAGMAGNH
-84 VLCMAQT
+84 VLCMAQ
-91 AGGRFYFGSYASL
+91 AADGRLYFGSYASL
-104 QAYDGVQFRNV
+104 QAYDGVQFRDV
-115 KKLNEKGEAIYGNVN
+115 KKLNEKGEDIYGNVN
-130 CLLERKNGELVAGTS
+130 CLLERKNGELMAGTS

-156 ARQMPVKL
+156 ARQINVKL
-164 QGSGEIRSMAEDN
+164 QGAGEIRSMAEDN
-177 AGGLWIAAENG
+177 AGGLWIVAENS
-188 VYSYDGK
+188 VYCYDGK
-195 HAKQYMNNADGT
+195 QARQYMNNADGT
-207 KYYSVCTDLTGCVYV
+207 KYYSVCTDMTGCVYV

-234 EQFVHVEQTGN
+234 EQFVHVAQTYN

-302 SDNVWLGMSE
+302 SDNVWLGLTE

-343 CCVFVDSKDNTWLGT
+343 CCVFVDSRDNTWLGT

-366 NKEGRLV
+366 DKEGRLV

-410 TAQYHPMKM
+410 TARYHPMKM
-419 PQLDFLSITDYAKD
+419 PQFDFLSITDYAKD
-433 RNGRGWAGTMGHG
+433 REGRGWAGTMGHG

-456 RQFRSEDAAGKGL
+456 RQFRSEDATGKGL

-481 DGHRLYVA
+481 DDHRLYVA
-489 ADNGLNCLDLDNLTW
+489 TDNGLNCLDLDNLTW

-526 NALWIGTTEGLFHY
+526 NALWIGTIEGLFHY

-583 THKDNRFQN
+583 NPKGNRFQN

-674 RFDLDYGD
+674 HFELDYGD
-682 NSFAVSFSTLTFD
+682 NSFAVRFSTLTFD

-707 GDPFVAL
+707 GDPFVSL
-714 QQGMNEI
+714 QQGTNEI
-721 TFSRLAPDT
+721 TFSRLTPGT

-745 ERAFTVVVHAP
+745 ERTFTVVVHAP
-756 WYRSWWAYLLYVL
+756 WYRSWWAYLLYAL

-1016 EFVISLPLGS
+1016 EFVISLPLGC

-1032 EMVTEPDVE
+1032 EMATEPDVE

-1050 VEDSDDTAEDPI
+1050 VEDSDETAEPI
-1062 EAPTRQR
+1062 ESPNRQR
-1069 PILVIAE
+1069 PLLVIAE

-1086 QELSNDYEIK
+1086 QELSSDYDIK
-1096 AFSDG
+1096 AFTDG

-1127 NTLCMSLRSNLAT
+1127 NTLCMSMRSNLAT

-1175 DILRQTIVNL
+1175 VILRQTIVNL

-1194 KYEHTDHLEGKTPPK
+1194 KYEHTDQLEGKTPPK

-1224 AINGHLDDDSLTMDL
+1224 AINDHLDDDSLTMDL

-1318 SRKKGKFL
+1318 SK
-1326 TT
+1326 TE

>member
-1 MTKRLLICV
+1 M
-10 TMLLAFVVQ
+10 TMLLAFAVLTA
-19 RAWGQAG
+19 RAQAG

-57 GIVQYDGNQFQT
+57 GIVQYDGYQFQV
-69 FKRGQKNAAGLGNNH
+69 FKRGQKNAAGMGNNH
-84 VLCMAQT
+84 VLCMAQ
-91 AGGRFYFGSYASL
+91 ARNGLFYFGTYANL
-104 QAYDGVQFRNV
+104 QVYDGVQFRDV
-115 KKLNEKGEAIYGNVN
+115 KKLNGKGESVYGNVN
-130 CLLERKNGELVAGTS
+130 CLFERKNGELVAGTS
-145 TDGLLLVKDLT
+145 TDGLLLVKNDGT
-156 ARQMPVKL
+156 ARQMNIKL
-164 QGSGEIRSMAEDN
+164 PGCGEIRSMAEDN
-177 AGGLWIAAENG
+177 AGRLWIVAENG
-188 VYSYDGK
+188 VFCYDGK
-195 HAKQYMNNADGT
+195 RVKQYMNDGDGM
-207 KYYSVCTDLTGCVYV
+207 KFYCVCTDMSGNVYV

-234 EQFVHVEQTGN
+234 EQFVHVA
-245 TPVPALYPDNTGN
+245 VTGN
-258 ILVGFDGKGI
+258 IPVSALYTDHTGNLLVGFDGKGMSI
-268 GVYNPLTGELTT
+268 YNPLTGELTA
-280 NPYYSHEVE
+280 NSYYSHEVE

-296 AIVEDG
+296 AIIED
-302 SDNVWLGMSE
+302 DNENVWLGLSE
-312 KGVFQQP
+312 KGIFQQP
-319 PSSSGFHYMGHKAGA
+319 PSSSGFRYMGHKAGA
-334 KNVIGSSNI
+334 KNVIGTANI
-343 CCVFVDSKDNTWLGT
+343 CCVFADSKANTWLGT
-358 DKDGVYCL
+358 DKDGIYCL
-366 NKEGRLV
+366 DKDGHLV
-373 RHFAD
+373 RHYAEGF
-378 DVPSTVLT
+378 PSTVLT
-386 IGEGDDGRIWLGS
+386 ISEDAEGRIWIGS
-399 YGEGGGWIDPK
+399 YGEGGGWIDPR
-410 TAQYHPMKM
+410 TSQYHPVKS
-419 PQLDFLSITDYAKD
+419 QQNNFLSITDYAMD
-433 RNGRGWAGTMGHG
+433 SQGRIWAGTMGQG
-446 LLMFAVDGAV
+446 LLMFTKGGQEIRQYRSTDGT
-456 RQFRSEDAAGKGL
+456 GKGL
-469 SHDFISQLSLSP
+469 SHDYISQLSLSP

-489 ADNGLNCLDLDNLTW
+489 ADNGLNCLELDNMTW
-504 NGIFGGKC
+504 NGIFDGKC
-512 LMPGANVYLAREYN
+512 LVPGANVNMAREFN
-526 NALWIGTTEGLFHY
+526 NALWIGTTEGLYRY
-540 DLRKRELGHYTVE
+540 DLRKRELGHYTRE
-553 QGLPSNNITSIEKDQ
+553 HGLPSNNVASIEKDQ
-568 LGQLW
+568 MGQLW
-573 IGTDMGLSCL
+573 LGTDMGLSCMNV
-583 THKDNRFQN
+583 KSGRFQN

-598 LQSNYFTTGG
+598 LQANYFTTGG
-608 SWAMTDGR
+608 SWATPDGQ

-629 PADIDHREW
+629 PADIDLREW

-643 LTAFTINGMPVDQTT
+643 LTAFTINGVPVDQTT

-668 LVTQSQ
+668 LVTRSQ
-674 RFDLDYGD
+674 HFELGHSD
-682 NSFAVSFSTLTFD
+682 NSFSVSFSTLTFD
-695 DPERITYLYSIN
+695 APERITYLYSIN

-714 QQGMNEI
+714 QQGTNEI
-721 TFSRLAPDT
+721 TFSRLAPGT
-730 YRFRVKATYKGTETA
+730 YHFRVKASYKGTETA
-745 ERAFTVVVHAP
+745 ERTFTVVVHAP
-756 WYRSWWAYLLYVL
+756 WYRSWWAYLLYAAL
-769 LLALIV
+769 LSLFV
-775 WRYIAYRRDR
+775 WRYIAYRRN
-785 VREQMQ
+785 RERERMK

-867 KGQMQMHMR
+867 KGQMQMRMR

-894 ARNRQIHF
+894 AHNRQISF
-902 LYDHDSETLPIW
+902 LYDHDSETLPVW

-919 FDKVIL
+919 FDKVIV

-934 TPTGGEIAIRVTH
+934 TPTGGEIAIRVSH
-947 DDQNATIAIRDNGE
+947 DKQNAIIAIRDNGE

-981 QSGQQ
+981 VSNQQ

-1011 LEQGC
+1011 LDKGC
-1016 EFVISLPLGS
+1016 EFVISLPLGC

-1032 EMVTEPDVE
+1032 EMATEPDVE

-1050 VEDSDDTAEDPI
+1050 VEDTDETTEEPI
-1062 EAPTRQR
+1062 ESPTRQR
-1069 PILVIAE
+1069 PLLVIAE
-1076 DDEEIRDYLV
+1076 DDEEIRDYLE
-1086 QELSNDYEIK
+1086 QELCADYEIK
-1096 AFSDG
+1096 AFADG
-1101 RQAFAEIMRSV
+1101 RQAFAEIIRTV

-1127 NTLCMSLRSNLAT
+1127 HTLCMSLRSNLAT
-1140 SHVPVVMLTAMSMD
+1140 SHVPVVMLTAMGMD
-1154 EDRLRG
+1154 EERLKG

-1175 DILRQTIVNL
+1175 EILRQTIVNL

-1194 KYEHTDHLEGKTPPK
+1194 KYEHTDQLEGKTKPD
-1209 SVKSPD
+1209 SIKSPD

-1224 AINGHLDDDSLTMDL
+1224 AINDHLDDENLTMDL

-1246 SRVHLN
+1246 SRVHLH

-1286 SEVTYTCGF
+1286 SEVTYSCSF

-1303 LFKKFYGVSPSQYYK
+1303 LFKKFYGVAPSQYYK
-1318 SRKKGKFL
+1318 SKNE
-1326 TT
+1326 

>member
-1 MTKRLLICV
+1 MERLLICMI
-10 TMLLAFVVQ
+10 TLLTFAAQ
-19 RAWGQAG
+19 TAWAQAG

-57 GIVQYDGNQFQT
+57 GIVQYDGYQFQV
-69 FKRGQKNAAGLGNNH
+69 FKQGQKNATGMGNNH
-84 VLCMAQT
+84 VLCMAQ
-91 AGGRFYFGSYASL
+91 ARNGLFYFGTYANL
-104 QAYDGVQFRNV
+104 QVYDGVKFRDV
-115 KKLNEKGEAIYGNVN
+115 KKLNEKGEPIYCNVN
-130 CLLERKNGELVAGTS
+130 CLLVRKNGELVAGTS
-145 TDGLLLVKDLT
+145 TDGLLSVKDNET
-156 ARQMPVKL
+156 ACQMKIKL
-164 QGSGEIRSMAEDN
+164 SGAGEIRSIAEDN
-177 AGGLWIAAENG
+177 AEQLWIVAENG
-188 VYSYDGK
+188 VYGYDGR
-195 HAKQYMNNADGT
+195 HIRQYMNDGDGM
-207 KYYSVCTDLTGCVYV
+207 KFYCVCTDMSGNVYV

-234 EQFVHVEQTGN
+234 EQFLHVAETGN
-245 TPVPALYPDNTGN
+245 TPIPALYPDHTGN

-268 GVYNPLTGELTT
+268 SIYNPLTGELTA
-280 NPYYSHEVE
+280 NSYYSHEVE

-296 AIVEDG
+296 AIIED
-302 SDNVWLGMSE
+302 SKENVWLGLSE
-312 KGVFQQP
+312 KGIFQQP
-319 PSSSGFHYMGHKAGA
+319 PSSSGFRYMGHKAGA
-334 KNVIGSSNI
+334 KNVIGTSNI
-343 CCVFVDSKDNTWLGT
+343 CCVYVDSKANTWLGT
-358 DKDGVYCL
+358 DKDGIYCL
-366 NKEGRLV
+366 DKDGRLV
-373 RHFAD
+373 RHYSEGT
-378 DVPSTVLT
+378 PSTVLT
-386 IGEGDDGRIWLGS
+386 IDEDEEGRIWIGS
-399 YGEGGGWIDPK
+399 YGEGGGWIDPQ
-410 TAQYHPMKM
+410 TSHYHPVNSR
-419 PQLDFLSITDYAKD
+419 QNNFLSITDYAID
-433 RNGRGWAGTMGHG
+433 RKGRVWAGTMGQG
-446 LLMFAVDGAV
+446 LLMFTKGGQEIQQYRSADGT
-456 RQFRSEDAAGKGL
+456 GKGL
-469 SHDFISQLSLSP
+469 SHDFISQLSVSP

-489 ADNGLNCLDLDNLTW
+489 VDNGLNCLDLDDLTW

-526 NALWIGTTEGLFHY
+526 NTLWIGTTEGLFHY

-568 LGQLW
+568 LDQLW

-583 THKDNRFQN
+583 NPKYSRFQN

-598 LQSNYFTTGG
+598 LQANYFTTGG

-638 NATVS
+638 NATVN
-643 LTAFTINGMPVDQTT
+643 LTAFTINGVPVDQTT
-658 LSGSYQVTDT
+658 LSGSYQVTDS
-668 LVTQSQ
+668 LVSQSQ
-674 RFDLDYGD
+674 HFELDYSD
-682 NSFAVSFSTLTFD
+682 NSFAVRFSTLTFD

-714 QQGMNEI
+714 QQGTNEI
-721 TFSRLAPDT
+721 TFTHLAPGT
-730 YRFRVKATYKGTETA
+730 YRFRVKASYKGAETA
-745 ERAFTVVVHAP
+745 ERTFTVVVHAP
-756 WYRSWWAYLLYVL
+756 WYRSWWAYLLYAAL
-769 LLALIV
+769 LTLVV
-775 WRYIAYRRDR
+775 WRYIAYRRGR
-785 VREQMQ
+785 VRQQMQ

-827 LSLIKREGD
+827 LSLIKRESD

-867 KGQMQMHMR
+867 KGQMQMRMR

-934 TPTGGEIAIRVTH
+934 TPTGGEIAIRVSH
-947 DDQNATIAIRDNGE
+947 DQQNATIAISDNGE

-1050 VEDSDDTAEDPI
+1050 VEDSDDTVEGPI

-1086 QELSNDYEIK
+1086 KELSSDYDIK
-1096 AFSDG
+1096 AFTDG

-1140 SHVPVVMLTAMSMD
+1140 RHVPVVMLTAMSME

-1194 KYEHTDHLEGKTPPK
+1194 KYEHTDQLEGKTSPK

-1224 AINGHLDDDSLTMDL
+1224 AINDHLDDENLTMDL

-1280 SGKMNV
+1280 CGKMNV

-1303 LFKKFYGVSPSQYYK
+1303 LFKKFYGVAPSLYYK
-1318 SRKKGKFL
+1318 SKME
-1326 TT
+1326 

>member
-57 GIVQYDGNQFQT
+57 GIVQYDGYQFQT
-69 FKRGQKNAAGLGNNH
+69 FKRGQKNATGMGNNH
-84 VLCMAQT
+84 VLCMAQ
-91 AGGRFYFGSYASL
+91 ARNGLFYFGTYANL
-104 QAYDGVQFRNV
+104 QVYDGVKFRDV
-115 KKLNEKGEAIYGNVN
+115 KKLNEKGEPIYCNVN
-130 CLLERKNGELVAGTS
+130 CLLVRKNGELVAGTS
-145 TDGLLLVKDLT
+145 TDGLLSVKDNET
-156 ARQMPVKL
+156 ACQMKIKL
-164 QGSGEIRSMAEDN
+164 SGAGEIRSIAEDN
-177 AGGLWIAAENG
+177 AGQLWIVAENG
-188 VYSYDGK
+188 VYGYDGRRVR
-195 HAKQYMNNADGT
+195 QYMNDGDGM
-207 KYYSVCTDLTGCVYV
+207 KFYCVCTDMSGNVYV

-234 EQFVHVEQTGN
+234 EQFLHVAETGN
-245 TPVPALYPDNTGN
+245 TPIPALYPDHTGN

-268 GVYNPLTGELTT
+268 SIYNPLTGELTA
-280 NPYYSHEVE
+280 NSYYSHEVE

-296 AIVEDG
+296 AIIED
-302 SDNVWLGMSE
+302 SKENVWLGLSE
-312 KGVFQQP
+312 KGIFQQP
-319 PSSSGFHYMGHKAGA
+319 PSSSGFRYMGHKAGA
-334 KNVIGSSNI
+334 KNVIGTSNI
-343 CCVFVDSKDNTWLGT
+343 CCVYVDSKANTWLGT
-358 DKDGVYCL
+358 DKDGIYCL
-366 NKEGRLV
+366 DKDGRLV
-373 RHFAD
+373 RHYSEGT
-378 DVPSTVLT
+378 PSTVLT
-386 IGEGDDGRIWLGS
+386 IDEDEEGRIWIGS
-399 YGEGGGWIDPK
+399 YGEGGGWIDPQ
-410 TAQYHPMKM
+410 TSHYHPVNSR
-419 PQLDFLSITDYAKD
+419 QNNFLSITDYAID
-433 RNGRGWAGTMGHG
+433 RKGRVWAGTMGQG
-446 LLMFAVDGAV
+446 LLMFTKGGQEIQQYRSADGT
-456 RQFRSEDAAGKGL
+456 GKGL
-469 SHDFISQLSLSP
+469 SHDYISQLSLSP

-504 NGIFGGKC
+504 NSIFGDKC
-512 LMPGANVYLAREYN
+512 LLPGANVNMAREIN
-526 NALWIGTTEGLFHY
+526 NRLWIGTTEGLFHY

-553 QGLPSNNITSIEKDQ
+553 HGLPSNNVASIEKDQ
-568 LGQLW
+568 IGQLW
-573 IGTDMGLSCL
+573 LGTDMGLSCMNL
-583 THKDNRFQN
+583 KSGRFQN

-598 LQSNYFTTGG
+598 LQANYFTTGG
-608 SWAMTDGR
+608 SWAMNDGQ
-616 LLFCGTG
+616 LLFGGTG

-629 PADIDHREW
+629 PADIALREW

-643 LTAFTINGMPVDQTT
+643 LTAFTINGVPVDQTT
-658 LSGSYQVTDT
+658 HSGSYLVTDT
-668 LVTQSQ
+668 LVAQSQ
-674 RFDLDYGD
+674 HFELDYSD

-695 DPERITYLYSIN
+695 APERITYLYSIN

-714 QQGMNEI
+714 QQGTNEI
-721 TFSRLAPDT
+721 TFSRLAPGT
-730 YRFRVKATYKGTETA
+730 YHFRVKASYKGTETA
-745 ERAFTVVVHAP
+745 ERKFTVVVHAP
-756 WYRSWWAYLLYVL
+756 WYRSWLAYLLYAA

-775 WRYIAYRRDR
+775 WRYIAYRRN
-785 VREQMQ
+785 RESERMK
-791 LQEHIHAEELSEAKL
+791 LQEYIHAEEMSEAKL

-827 LSLIKREGD
+827 LSLIKREKD
-836 PQKRGIYEIM
+836 PQKKGIYEIM

-867 KGQMQMHMR
+867 KGQMQMRMR

-885 ELYSLFEHQ
+885 ELYLLFEHQ
-894 ARNRQIHF
+894 AHNRQIRF
-902 LYDHDSETLPIW
+902 LYDHNSETLPVW

-919 FDKVIL
+919 FDKVIV

-934 TPTGGEIAIRVTH
+934 TPAGGEITINVSH
-947 DDQNATIAIRDNGE
+947 DNQNAYIAIRDNGE
-961 KIPEDKLE
+961 KIPEDQLE
-969 QIFERFY
+969 RIFERFY
-976 QSDSK
+976 QSENK
-981 QSGQQ
+981 TNGQQ

-994 LARSLVELHYGT
+994 LARSLVELHYGS

-1011 LEQGC
+1011 LDQGC
-1016 EFVISLPLGS
+1016 EFVISLPLGC
-1026 EHLKAD
+1026 EHLKAE

-1050 VEDSDDTAEDPI
+1050 VEDNDETIEEPI
-1062 EAPTRQR
+1062 ESTIRQR
-1069 PILVIAE
+1069 PLLVIAE

-1086 QELSNDYEIK
+1086 QELSSEYEIK
-1096 AFSDG
+1096 AFTDG
-1101 RQAFAEIMRSV
+1101 RQAFTEIMRNV

-1127 NTLCMSLRSNLAT
+1127 NTLCLSLRSNLAT
-1140 SHVPVVMLTAMSMD
+1140 SHVPIVMLTAMSMD
-1154 EDRLRG
+1154 EDRLKG

-1194 KYEHTDHLEGKTPPK
+1194 KYEHTDLLEGKTTPK

-1224 AINGHLDDDSLTMDL
+1224 TINDHLDDENLTMDL

-1246 SRVHLN
+1246 SRVHLH

-1268 KVRLKKAAELLA
+1268 KLRLKKAAELLA

-1303 LFKKFYGVSPSQYYK
+1303 LFKKFYGVAPSLYYK
-1318 SRKKGKFL
+1318 SKME
-1326 TT
+1326 